1 METPGYIALSKQ
13 MVLRQ
18 QMDLIANN
26 LANMNTAGYKAERM
40 VFAEHLDRTEDGK
53 VLSFVQDLAVTRD
66 LSQGPLTLTS
76 NELNFAIRGEGYFAV
91 QTDAGVRYTR
101 AGNFSLDANGQIV
114 NLEGH
119 ALLGAGNTPIT
130 LPANTK
136 QVILAR
142 DGTLSTDTGEAGRIE
157 VQTFENEQ
165 RLTKVGGN
173 LLDAGEAEPQRVANA
188 TLEQG
193 YVEGSNTK
201 AVIEMTRMIDT
212 VRSYQSTSRFLEQED
227 QRQRSAIETLIAA

>member
-18 QMDLIANN
+18 QMDLLAHN
-26 LANMNTAGYKAERM
+26 LANVNTAGYKAERM

-66 LSQGPLTLTS
+66 LSQGPLTLTG
-76 NELNFAIRGEGYFAV
+76 NELSFAIRGEGYFAL

-130 LPANTK
+130 LPTNAK

-142 DGTLSTDTGEAGRIE
+142 DGTLSTEAGEAGRIE